1 MTRTLVLLTFLTAA
15 VLIPACDSSNPT
27 DPVATEKG
35 SVLLV
40 SVPAGAQIW
49 LSGSNTGKVTPDSLT
64 NLTIA
69 DHTVTLKLAGYFDTT
84 FTVRPTANQSV
95 TRTVV
100 LRSTEDYVSFGP
112 VRIWETTGTTSSQ
125 PSGLD
130 LSSGNAYGISSAD
143 KGMVDIYYSTD
154 GTGGQGFLVQSAD
167 LSTQMTRVTKFRI
180 GLGSNLD
187 DGTDSPLST
196 SGTWINHMSD
206 RESNYVF
213 LYDHDGHYSKAK
225 IVNFGGGTP
234 GNPAWV
240 ELQWWY
246 NTGKDD
252 VRF

>member
-1 MTRTLVLLTFLTAA
+1 MTRTLVLFSFLLAA
-15 VLIPACDSSNPT
+15 VLIPACDDSSPT
-27 DPVATEKG
+27 DPITTSKG

-49 LSGSNTGKVTPDSLT
+49 LTGSNTGKVTPDSLS

-69 DHTVTLKLAGYFDTT
+69 DYTVTLKLAGYYDTT
-84 FTVRPTANQSV
+84 FTVRPTANQLV

-130 LSSGNAYGISSAD
+130 LSTGSAYGISGAD
-143 KGMVDIYYSTD
+143 KGKVDIYYSTD
-154 GTGGQGFLVQSAD
+154 GTGGQGYLVQSAD
-167 LSTQMTRVTKFRI
+167 LSTQMTRITKFRV
-180 GLGSNLD
+180 GAASNLN
-187 DGTDSPLST
+187 DGADSPLST
-196 SGTWINHMSD
+196 SGTWINHMGD
-206 RESNYVF
+206 RETNYVF
-213 LYDHDGHYSKAK
+213 LYDADGHYSKAK
-225 IVNFGGGTP
+225 ITSFGGGTP

-246 NTGKDD
+246 NSSADD